1 MQKYRFNQQIAAPEV
16 RVISEQG
23 EQVGIFKLGD
33 ALSLAGEHGLDLVEI
48 SPHAQPPVVKL
59 IAYDKFRY
67 QQKKMEQ
74 RSKKQA
80 KKIEVKTIRLSAK
93 IAKGDLATKAHAAD
107 KFLTDGDLVKVE
119 LRMKGREQAFGNL
132 AENQIKAFL
141 ELITL
146 PYRVEVPTKRLGGT
160 LTLTIAPSKQ

>member
-1 MQKYRFNQQIAAPEV
+1 MQKYKFNQQISASEV

-23 EQVGIFKLGD
+23 EQIGIFKLSD
-33 ALSLAGEHGLDLVEI
+33 ALSLASEHGLDLVEI
-48 SPHAQPPVVKL
+48 SPHAKPPVVKL

-67 QQKKMEQ
+67 QQKKLEQ
-74 RSKKQA
+74 RNKKTA

-93 IAKGDLATKAHAAD
+93 IAKGDLATKAHMAD
-107 KFLTDGDLVKVE
+107 KFLTDGDLVRVE

-146 PYRVEVPTKRLGGT
+146 PYRVEVPTKRMGGT
-160 LTLTIAPSKQ
+160 LTLTIAPAKQ